1 MAVADAEIKPSIS
14 SLWRN
19 SRIRRRLERVRVS
32 LFLLLSTLA
41 GMTGCRVLSSG
52 LPNQDG
58 GTTGPGRDVGQ
69 DQAYA
74 GLGSDQP
81 AIDAGEPPGLLGPPA
96 VVGCADGTREG
107 FRDFTVWQDIAGCSG
122 GFSIAGVVGSAGQ
135 VPACARQAGDTSAN
149 PAGADC
155 SAADLCAAG
164 WHLCQDGSD
173 VAAHSPSGGCEGCVP
188 GDEPRFFLVASG
200 ASPMGI
206 CSNDPGARNDLHG
219 CGSRGEPE
227 SPDCWP
233 LTRRMG
239 FADCLATD
247 GIWVCGSA
255 DESLAE
261 AAVVN
266 KTGPTLGG
274 VLCCRD
280 L

>member
-69 DQAYA
+69 DQADA

-107 FRDFTVWQDIAGCSG
+107 FRDFTVWQDIAGFHRGRGGKRGSG
-122 GFSIAGVVGSAGQ
+122 T
-135 VPACARQAGDTSAN
+135 CLR
-149 PAGADC
+149 
-155 SAADLCAAG
+155 AASRR
-164 WHLCQDGSD
+164 HQR
-173 VAAHSPSGGCEGCVP
+173 
-188 GDEPRFFLVASG
+188 EPRWCRLLRGGSLRRRMASVPRRVG
-200 ASPMGI
+200 RG
-206 CSNDPGARNDLHG
+206 GTFTFRRLRRLR
-219 CGSRGEPE
+219 SRGRAAVLPGRQ
-227 SPDCWP
+227 
-233 LTRRMG
+233 RR
-239 FADCLATD
+239 FADGDLQQRPWRQERLARLRQP
-247 GIWVCGSA
+247 GRARIA
-255 DESLAE
+255 RLLA
-261 AAVVN
+261 AYPAN
-266 KTGPTLGG
+266 GLRRLPGHRRHLGLRQRG
-274 VLCCRD
+274 
-280 L
+280 